1 MSKEYINTNKHGKN
15 QFFELPQYSPAM
27 PIGEDE
33 ESLTEHQSWLRLQHR
48 RCIQDFDGIKT
59 RMNLTLYKEENDNC

>member
-48 RCIQDFDGIKT
+48 
-59 RMNLTLYKEENDNC
+59 